1 MNNSIK
7 AIVPVII
14 GLGLWAIPAP
24 AALDHNAWT
33 YFALFAT
40 VVVALVLEPIPPALV
55 GLAGV
60 TLAIIFRLVPITP
73 GQTPTTVDAIKWGLS
88 GFSDGTVWLIFSAFM
103 FALGYE
109 KTGLGKRLA
118 LSLIKVMGRRTLG
131 LGYAVAFAD
140 LVLAPFMPSITARSG
155 GTIFPIIKNIP
166 PLYGSTPEENP
177 RGLGAYIMWTAMA
190 SSCVTS
196 SMFLTALAPNVLAQ
210 SLVEKTVKVTLGWNQ
225 WFMSFLPVG
234 IILFLITP
242 LLTYVLYPPTQKVS
256 KDAPIWAVAEL
267 AKMGSFTG
275 REIIMALLAV
285 GALVSWIFL
294 KDQVNATTVALAAI
308 CVMVVCKAVNWE
320 DILGYKQAWNVLVWF
335 ATLVTLADGLTKTG
349 FLSWFGQLMAGA
361 MQGLSPVATMVGLV
375 IVFFAI
381 HYMFASLTAH
391 VAAMLPVMLVTA
403 MNVPGLNISLM
414 AMLLCSTLGIMGV
427 ITPYGAGHTPIY
439 YGSGYIKGKDWW
451 VLGLI
456 FGVIYLGVFLLVGLP
471 WNFARG

>member
-1 MNNSIK
+1 MNNNSIK

-196 SMFLTALAPNVLAQ
+196 SMFLTALAPNVSAQ
-210 SLVEKTVKVTLGWNQ
+210 S
-225 WFMSFLPVG
+225 
-234 IILFLITP
+234 
-242 LLTYVLYPPTQKVS
+242 
-256 KDAPIWAVAEL
+256 DCH
-267 AKMGSFTG
+267 
-275 REIIMALLAV
+275 R
-285 GALVSWIFL
+285 
-294 KDQVNATTVALAAI
+294 
-308 CVMVVCKAVNWE
+308 
-320 DILGYKQAWNVLVWF
+320 
-335 ATLVTLADGLTKTG
+335 
-349 FLSWFGQLMAGA
+349 
-361 MQGLSPVATMVGLV
+361 
-375 IVFFAI
+375 
-381 HYMFASLTAH
+381 
-391 VAAMLPVMLVTA
+391 
-403 MNVPGLNISLM
+403 
-414 AMLLCSTLGIMGV
+414 
-427 ITPYGAGHTPIY
+427 
-439 YGSGYIKGKDWW
+439 
-451 VLGLI
+451 
-456 FGVIYLGVFLLVGLP
+456 
-471 WNFARG
+471 